1 MNIASYFVVSGKTNI
16 SLFSLDFCFGDSF
29 QFVSSAL
36 LLLKSVV
43 QSIISQISF
52 SQNVLSVKKKRRR
65 RRKEKKEKERKENES
80 LNFLSGWSVS
90 ISGQIKERLRQYK
103 SSYFYNEIQYSLCI
117 RRFMQHI
124 FFIFA
129 NFILCPNVVWS
140 KLMVI
145 FLGSKC
151 TLDSIL
157 WIK

>member
-1 MNIASYFVVSGKTNI
+1 MCY
-16 SLFSLDFCFGDSF
+16 
-29 QFVSSAL
+29 QW
-36 LLLKSVV
+36 
-43 QSIISQISF
+43 
-52 SQNVLSVKKKRRR
+52 KKK

-129 NFILCPNVVWS
+129 NFILCPNVLWS

-157 WIK
+157 WIKYNCVVAWRLTYNRCIIWIIDFSWRSSTLSYLGLKYVFCFLGIYTLLHNF